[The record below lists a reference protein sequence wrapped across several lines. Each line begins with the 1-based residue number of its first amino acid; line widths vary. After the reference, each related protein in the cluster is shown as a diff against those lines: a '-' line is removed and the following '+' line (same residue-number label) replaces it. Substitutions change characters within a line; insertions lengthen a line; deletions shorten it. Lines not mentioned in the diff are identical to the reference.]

1 MTAEK
6 GSGRVGDSRPAGVK
20 PEAEKHLRSLG
31 ERFRSECFI
40 GVLSEV
46 VGHHGIDGLAV
57 LAGVNFNTR
66 LTRLAP
72 PPAHSVRYHRD
83 MSNDHDAH
91 DVSGVNPLAERV
103 KANVIQM
110 ATVVR
115 QLWEG
120 YLQSPH
126 GC

>member
-1 MTAEK
+1 
-6 GSGRVGDSRPAGVK
+6 
-20 PEAEKHLRSLG
+20 
-31 ERFRSECFI
+31 
-40 GVLSEV
+40 
-46 VGHHGIDGLAV
+46 
-57 LAGVNFNTR
+57 
-66 LTRLAP
+66 
-72 PPAHSVRYHRD
+72 

>member
-20 PEAEKHLRSLG
+20 PEA
-31 ERFRSECFI
+31 
-40 GVLSEV
+40 
-46 VGHHGIDGLAV
+46 D
-57 LAGVNFNTR
+57 
-66 LTRLAP
+66 
-72 PPAHSVRYHRD
+72 
-83 MSNDHDAH
+83 
-91 DVSGVNPLAERV
+91 DVSGVNPFAERV